1 VVNNKSLWLWVL
13 DLRSRCS
20 LVQDDDGELPMS
32 QPLLIEHDDGVDRV
46 TLNRPDSLNAL
57 DLALIDA
64 LNVYFQGLQRN
75 RDTRVVVLRG
85 AGKNFCAG
93 LDLKAAMARRAGQ
106 QEPPGVTESL
116 DSQRRIADIVMLMR
130 RCPQPILSLVQGAA
144 AGGGFA
150 LALASDIRIATKSAR
165 MNCAFIKLGLGGCD
179 IGTSYFLPRL
189 VGVSVASELILTGRF
204 IGAERALAVGLVS
217 EVVDDDKLDDA
228 AAPYVDAM
236 MTASPVGLRL
246 SKECLNMSVD
256 AGSLEAVIAMEDRNQ
271 VLCSRS
277 EEFSEGIRAF
287 LEKRKPVY
295 IKR

>member
-1 VVNNKSLWLWVL
+1 
-13 DLRSRCS
+13 
-20 LVQDDDGELPMS
+20 MS
-32 QPLLIEHDDGVDRV
+32 QPLLIERDDGVDRV

-57 DLALIDA
+57 DPALIDA
-64 LNVYFQGLQRN
+64 LNDYFQGLQRN
-75 RDTRVVVLRG
+75 RETRVVVLRG
-85 AGKNFCAG
+85 AGQNFCAG

-217 EVVDDDKLDDA
+217 EVVTEDKLDA
-228 AAPYVDAM
+228 AAEPYVEAM

-295 IKR
+295 IKRRTRTIRKGR